1 MEFLLIFFGLLATM
15 VTGAGVWLV
24 RSSKNTLDCNED
36 APIHS
41 AGHYKRVQRE
51 KDFKEWDNEYI
62 SILQGAFLEK
72 YKIPYNEAQL
82 AYVAYNNYVSS
93 KKAIDVVGD
102 RAYWFDDCPMTKS
115 TYSNNYEENMV
126 LAKKESKKV
135 RENNV
140 VPTSEFSGLVG
151 PVGSSFDMYNLEE
164 TLVRPVWNTITAN
177 KISSGM
183 ITASRLYSGG
193 SSCSCES
200 CDFNAKMDT
209 YNRMKSIWDHTKEQI
224 SMEYPEFV
232 FENLPK
238 ELPELSA

>member
-1 MEFLLIFFGLLATM
+1 MEFILIFFGLLATTA
-15 VTGAGVWLV
+15 TGVGVWFV
-24 RSSKNTLDCNED
+24 RSAKNTLDED
-36 APIHS
+36 VPIHS
-41 AGHYKRVQRE
+41 AGHYKRIQRE
-51 KDFKEWDNEYI
+51 KDFKEWNNEYI
-62 SILQGAFLEK
+62 SILQGAFLEQ

-93 KKAIDVVGD
+93 KKEIDAIGD
-102 RAYWFDDCPMTKS
+102 RAYWFDDCPRTKS
-115 TYSNNYEENMV
+115 PYSNDYEKNMV
-126 LAKKESKKV
+126 LAKKKSKKV

-140 VPTSEFSGLVG
+140 NPTRELVG

-164 TLVRPVWNTITAN
+164 TLARPIWNTITAS

-183 ITASRLYSGG
+183 ITADRIYTGG
-193 SSCSCES
+193 SRCSCES

-224 SMEYPEFV
+224 SSKYPDFV